1 MVAELSVVGRPLG
14 RIEGESKVTGA
25 ALYAADTVQP
35 GQLWGK
41 ILRSPLPHARIL
53 NVDVSA
59 ARRLPGVHAVLAGSD
74 LPRVLVGQKVQ
85 DMPLLARDRVRFVG
99 DRVAAVAAVDAD
111 TADEAL
117 SLIRV
122 EYEDLPA
129 VFDAEEAMRPGA
141 PVLHPDLKS
150 YAGLD
155 WELPDVPNLE
165 ARYVHDRGDLA
176 EGLRKADLVIEHTFR
191 TALMHQGYIEPQAC
205 VVALEPDGSANV
217 WLSNKTPFRTRD
229 MIADALDMPRE
240 GVVLHH
246 VPVGGDFGGKGGVQN
261 APLAYFLARA
271 SGHPVAIV
279 NSYAEE
285 LTALNPRHPTIVK
298 LKTGVMRDGTLVARD
313 GLVIY
318 DRGAYAAHNVAP
330 NGILNGVFKL
340 GGTYRIPNAR
350 VEGLAVYTNHVPCG
364 YMRAPGQPQVIFAV
378 EAHMDLVAEAL
389 GMDPL
394 EFRLKNVLLEGEKPV
409 VDVTWQNIQARAVLE
424 RAAEAIGWGT
434 PKPPNVGR
442 GLALSERG
450 IGGGES
456 HVEIAVGAD
465 GRVSVHTGVPDT
477 GTGIY
482 TILQQVVAE
491 VVGVP
496 LDTIDVGAL
505 DTAHSPIDPG
515 TGGSKTTHITGRA
528 ALDAAQVL
536 RARLN
541 DVAAAR
547 LGVEPEQVEIDGGQA
562 RADGQAVELATL
574 AREAEARGEP
584 LRVRGIYKGTVP
596 QIVSFVAQAAE
607 VEVDPDTGQVKV
619 RRIASAHDTGMILN
633 PLGYQGQ
640 VDGGVVQGVGSALME
655 GSAIEDGRVVAA
667 NLGDYKLATMADIPE
682 LITVHVQS
690 PEGPAPFGGKS
701 IGEEP
706 FVPVAGAI
714 ANAVRD
720 ATGVHVHAIPI
731 QPETVLRG
739 LRAKQED
746 A

>member
-1 MVAELSVVGRPLG
+1 VVGRPLG